1 MSISPGKKF
10 LVIPSD
16 MYDRMTKHAAR
27 SYQPEKNRL
36 IKSEEEKWEKNNK
49 MKLFIEKLSKFKS
62 LIIYDRADSTAEC
75 FANTF
80 CK

>member
-36 IKSEEEKWEKNNK
+36 IKSEEEKVGKK
-49 MKLFIEKLSKFKS
+49 IK
-62 LIIYDRADSTAEC
+62 
-75 FANTF
+75 
-80 CK
+80 